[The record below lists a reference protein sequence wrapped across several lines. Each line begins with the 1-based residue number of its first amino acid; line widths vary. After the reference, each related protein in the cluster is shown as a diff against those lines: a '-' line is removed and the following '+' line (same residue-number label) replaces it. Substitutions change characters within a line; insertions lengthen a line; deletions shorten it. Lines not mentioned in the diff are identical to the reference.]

1 MCLTDALCPT
11 YHVVLTSSVVP
22 SPGLENQFNH
32 MLEIEESVYPN
43 FPILQKGT
51 LRQNRTGSE
60 VVLWSGSD
68 YTTYSMCQ
76 ISLILKMVLE
86 ILNFLSFCC

>member
-1 MCLTDALCPT
+1 MCLTDALCST
-11 YHVVLTSSVVP
+11 YHVALTLSVLS

-32 MLEIEESVYPN
+32 MLEIEESANLN

-51 LRQNRTGSE
+51 LRQKMTGSE
-60 VVLWSGSD
+60 VVLWSGSN

-76 ISLILKMVLE
+76 ISLILKMGT
-86 ILNFLSFCC
+86 

>member
-11 YHVVLTSSVVP
+11 YHVVFTLSVVS

-32 MLEIEESVYPN
+32 VLEIEESANPN
-43 FPILQKGT
+43 VSILQKGT
-51 LRQNRTGSE
+51 LRQKMTGSE
-60 VVLWSGSD
+60 VVLWSGSN

-76 ISLILKMVLE
+76 ISLILKMGT
-86 ILNFLSFCC
+86 